1 MVFTDLGMPGMS
13 GWEVAEEIKKIDQKI
28 PVILIT
34 GWEVL
39 YKERE
44 IKKSGID
51 LVVNKPFQIDQIL
64 RIVKEG
70 IQIGERTE
78 GSNCDS

>member
-1 MVFTDLGMPGMS
+1 MPGMS

-39 YKERE
+39 YKEKE